1 MGKSDKHQYP
11 QKSTVP
17 AKEIITAV
25 NPCEWSIATVLT
37 SKNIFLKQLFKCETP
52 KGNLIP
58 VRRLEDYLDIR
69 DQWVASGSSAAVGIL
84 IDGKQKI
91 DGGQVINVSVKRGP
105 HRMKFEEITFVSIGL
120 RSLGPIPRQPKAA
133 ALKKIQPE
141 PKVMV
146 RICAPAQ
153 YRQGFLEKNQWDS
166 ARTVLL
172 EIAQWK
178 AAPASTCSGGTWQWQ
193 QVQKHHT
200 YFGWPLASP

>member
-1 MGKSDKHQYP
+1 M
-11 QKSTVP
+11 
-17 AKEIITAV
+17 
-25 NPCEWSIATVLT
+25 
-37 SKNIFLKQLFKCETP
+37 
-52 KGNLIP
+52 
-58 VRRLEDYLDIR
+58 
-69 DQWVASGSSAAVGIL
+69 ASGSYAAVGIL

-91 DGGQVINVSVKRGP
+91 DGGQVINISVKRDP

-141 PKVMV
+141 PKVTV

-172 EIAQWK
+172 EVAQWK

-200 YFGWPLASP
+200 LVGHLRVPEKVALTLESHSGQRGIFIARTGVDERTEKVKWLPRRNDCDDDNYLRSCLAEAKKENKA